1 MANKKNKKIVR
12 YRRPLNLN
20 VGMII
25 FAIIFV
31 YMTFSVFAYLRKE
44 KVQFYE
50 VVEGGIVNDKS
61 YTGLILREEQV
72 RDTDSPGY
80 INYYLQEGKRASV
93 GTRIYT
99 IDETGGLKN
108 LIKDAPRGA
117 NAMSP
122 ENLSDLKKQLTSFV
136 LSFRNDNFAAI
147 YDNRYDL
154 ENSVMEYA
162 SFNALDQLDQ
172 LANQAGVSFRQVT
185 SDVSGVVSYGFD
197 SYEGLRP
204 EDVTA
209 ESFNRTG
216 YSKKTNQSGARIDS
230 NVPAYKII
238 TSENWSLVFQLSDK
252 DRDLYS
258 GKKNL
263 RIRLAGSSM
272 SMTGDYSTFTGKDGA
287 VYGKLDFTKYMEQFI
302 SDRFLD
308 FEIVSDQATG
318 LKIPISA
325 VTDKTFYLIPIE
337 YMTQGGD
344 SSDTGFNKEVHD
356 ENGSTSVQFVPTT
369 IYFSDDEYYYV
380 DMGEGS
386 EFKAGDYVVKPEST
400 DRYQIGRTASLKGV
414 YNINKG
420 YAVFKQIEIKDS
432 NSEYYT
438 VSSGMAYG
446 PSVYD
451 HIVLDAS
458 LVYEGKLLYQ

>member
-1 MANKKNKKIVR
+1 MAKKKNKKIVR

-72 RDTDSPGY
+72 RNTDRPGY

-93 GTRIYT
+93 GTRIYS

-108 LIKDAPRGA
+108 LIKDAPQGA
-117 NAMSP
+117 NALSP

-136 LSFRNDNFAAI
+136 LSLKDDHFATI
-147 YDNRYDL
+147 YDDRYDL

-162 SFNALDQLDQ
+162 SFSALDQLDQ
-172 LANQAGVSFRQVT
+172 LASQAGVSFQQVT
-185 SDVSGVVSYGFD
+185 SDVSGVVAYGFD
-197 SYEGLRP
+197 SYENVRP
-204 EDVTA
+204 QDVTA
-209 ESFNRTG
+209 DSFNRTG
-216 YSKKTNQSGARIDS
+216 YAKKSNQSGARVDS

-238 TSENWSLVFQLSDK
+238 TSENWSIVFQMSDE
-252 DRDLYS
+252 DRELYS
-258 GKKNL
+258 GRTAL
-263 RIRLAGSSM
+263 RIRLMDNSM
-272 SMTGDYSTFTGKDGA
+272 SVVGNYSTFTGKDGA
-287 VYGKLDFTKYMEQFI
+287 VYGKLDFTKYLEQFI
-302 SDRFLD
+302 SDRFVE
-308 FEIVSDQATG
+308 FEIVAEQASG

-325 VTDKTFYLIPIE
+325 VTDKTFYLIPLDYI
-337 YMTQGGD
+337 TQGGD
-344 SSDTGFNKEVHD
+344 SSDTGFNKQILD
-356 ENGSTSVQFVPTT
+356 ENGEVSVVFVPTT
-369 IYFSDDEYYYV
+369 IYSSDDEYYYV
-380 DMGEGS
+380 DMGEKS
-386 EFKAGDYVVKPEST
+386 EFKAGDYIVKPEST

-420 YAVFKQIEIKDS
+420 YTVFKQIEIKDS
-432 NSEYYT
+432 NDEYYT
-438 VSSGMAYG
+438 VSKGMPYG
-446 PSVYD
+446 LSVYD

>member
-1 MANKKNKKIVR
+1 MAKKKNKKIVR
-12 YRRPLNLN
+12 YRKPLNLN

-31 YMTFSVFAYLRKE
+31 YMTFSVLAYMGKE

-61 YTGLILREEQV
+61 YTGLILREEQI
-72 RDTDSPGY
+72 RNTDRPGY

-93 GTRIYT
+93 GTRIYS

-108 LIKDAPRGA
+108 LIKDAPQGA
-117 NAMSP
+117 NALSQ

-162 SFNALDQLDQ
+162 SFSALDQLDQ
-172 LANQAGVSFRQVT
+172 LASQAGVSFQQVT
-185 SDVSGVVSYGFD
+185 SDVSGVVAYGFD
-197 SYEGLRP
+197 SYEGVRP

-216 YSKKTNQSGARIDS
+216 YAKKSNQSGARVDS
-230 NVPAYKII
+230 NVPAYKIV
-238 TSENWSLVFQLSDK
+238 TSENWSIVFQLSDE
-252 DRDLYS
+252 DRELYS
-258 GKKNL
+258 GRTAL
-263 RIRLAGSSM
+263 RIRLADNSM
-272 SMTGDYSTFTGKDGA
+272 SVVGDYSTFTGKDGA
-287 VYGKLDFTKYMEQFI
+287 VYGKLDFTKYLEQFI
-302 SDRFLD
+302 SDRFLE
-308 FEIVSDQATG
+308 FEIVADQSTG

-325 VTDKTFYLIPIE
+325 VTDKTFYLIPID

-344 SSDTGFNKEVHD
+344 SSDTGFNKEVND
-356 ENGSTSVQFVPTT
+356 NGQVSVVFVPTT
-369 IYFSDDEYYYV
+369 IYSSDDEYYYV
-380 DMGEGS
+380 DMGERS

-420 YAVFKQIEIKDS
+420 YTVFKQIEIKDS
-432 NSEYYT
+432 NNEYYT
-438 VSSGMAYG
+438 VSRGMAYG
-446 PSVYD
+446 LSVYD